1 MKYLETNAIRIYAT
15 RLKEGDFINDKY
27 TSILSLLELISGIK
41 DEESF
46 KLRKSILKKIIISKI
61 KIDLIL
67 PELRIYYAF
76 GFNVNNSEI
85 SDKIGNIIRLIDL
98 TKDFESLIKTINLN
112 LLDDGWNFIKQYDE
126 NANIGFK
133 NSIFQHLPKSD
144 IKNLIQQFKSR
155 WTLDNLNHLKVKVIE
170 YYANILVNK
179 LSVQD
184 KRSIQEIILSYDNS
198 IDIYLL
204 ATALYV
210 DNKISFKNTPGKN
223 DYIDLNHLTYLNG
236 RLSQIVTNDKMLH
249 RIMSKIYPENI
260 LKTNEI

>member
-15 RLKEGDFINDKY
+15 RLTEDNFIKDKY

-46 KLRKSILKKIIISKI
+46 ELRKSILHKIIISKI

-67 PELRIYYAF
+67 PELRIYNAF
-76 GFNVNNSEI
+76 GFNLNNSAI

-98 TKDFESLIKTINLN
+98 TKDFESFIKKIKLY
-112 LLDDGWNFIKQYDE
+112 LLDEGWNFIKQYDE
-126 NANIGFK
+126 NTNIGFK

-155 WTLDNLNHLKVKVIE
+155 WTLDNLNHLKIKVIE
-170 YYANILVNK
+170 YYANILTNK

-198 IDIYLL
+198 IYIYLL

-210 DNKISFKNTPGKN
+210 DNKISFKDSLGKN
-223 DYIDLNHLTYLNG
+223 DYLDLNHLTYLNG
-236 RLSQIVTNDKMLH
+236 RLNQIVTNDKMLH

-260 LKTNEI
+260 LKTNET